1 MPLYA
6 DTSVT
11 RTSVV
16 TEGDEKTTV
25 TVIHTPTD
33 TADDKEDGGSN
44 SDDDT
49 SNPGGQ
55 DNQSSDNEGSS
66 SGGGGGG
73 GGAPVGAIV
82 GGVIGG
88 VALIVAIGFAIW
100 FIRFQKKKAANK
112 PSAAGME
119 PYRYDQSAAY
129 AGAGGHPQ
137 QGAYDYSQGGYNGG
151 QYGMAPAPF
160 SQAGG
165 SPKPG
170 EMQQM
175 GHPGMSGPPQAP
187 VEMPGYSNYG
197 APSELPSDATSAG
210 GTRWS

>member
-6 DTSVT
+6 DTSTT

-25 TVIHTPTD
+25 TVIHTPTE
-33 TADDKEDGGSN
+33 TANDEEDGGSN
-44 SDDDT
+44 SDEDT
-49 SNPGGQ
+49 SNPGDQ

-66 SGGGGGG
+66 SGGGGG

-88 VALIVAIGFAIW
+88 VALLVAIGFAIW

-119 PYRYDQSAAY
+119 PYRYDQSSAY
-129 AGAGGHPQ
+129 AGAAGHPQ
-137 QGAYDYSQGGYNGG
+137 QGAYDYSQGGYNSGE
-151 QYGMAPAPF
+151 YGMAPVPF
-160 SQAGG
+160 AQAGG